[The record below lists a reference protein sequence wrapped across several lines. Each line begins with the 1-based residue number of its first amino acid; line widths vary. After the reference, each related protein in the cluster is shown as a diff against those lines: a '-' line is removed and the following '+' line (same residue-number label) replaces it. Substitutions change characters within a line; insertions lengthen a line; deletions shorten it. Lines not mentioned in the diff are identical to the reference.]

1 MNYNNI
7 FMETLKKL
15 TLVEL
20 LELAKGVDYIPSSV
34 PEEKWTTEEIYYGAL
49 SETINSRYQVRA
61 SEIICGF
68 FPPLKLLF
76 KKTIKNYIIEM
87 SNRKQKLNLVE
98 LSA

>member
-1 MNYNNI
+1 MNYNNMFI
-7 FMETLKKL
+7 EGLKKL

-20 LELAKGVDYIPSSV
+20 LVLSKRVEYIPSSE
-34 PEEKWTTEEIYYGAL
+34 PEDQWTTEEIYYGAL
-49 SETINSRYQVRA
+49 SETINSRYQVKA